1 MSASSTDGFELIV
14 TNMHRSF
21 TGVSATAAAVARQQA
36 GRYRMQLV
44 GCRLPDCPD
53 PVTIWRGMT
62 CSRRP
67 ARGRNHVLWHVRRNN
82 EMRAALIARDVLGLP
97 VRIVFT
103 SSAQRLH
110 SALPRWLISRM
121 DAVIATT
128 KDAASFIPNVHAV
141 VHHGVDTEKFYP
153 TENLERAWK
162 GTGFPGRFGI
172 ATIGRIRPEK
182 GVDLFV
188 DAMIGMLPSFP
199 DVIALIVGKA
209 SAKDRRFRADLQA
222 KIEAA
227 GLSGRVIFTDQVKA
241 EKVPALIR
249 SLGLLV
255 ACPRY
260 EGYGMTPLE
269 AMASG
274 VPVVATNAGF
284 FPSVIGDNEA
294 GELVAETT
302 SIAVAQAVRALLE
315 DPAARVRK
323 SRAARRR
330 AVNCFG
336 IDREVEGIHK
346 VYEGL
351 W

>member
-14 TNMHRSF
+14 TNMHRNF
-21 TGVSATAAAVARQQA
+21 TGVSATAAAVARQQT

-53 PVTIWRGMT
+53 PVAVWRGMT
-62 CSRRP
+62 CSRKP
-67 ARGRNHVLWHVRRNN
+67 ARDRNYVLWHVRRNN
-82 EMRAALIARDVLGLP
+82 EMRAALIARDVLRLP

-141 VHHGVDTEKFYP
+141 VPHGVDTEKFYP
-153 TENLERAWK
+153 AENLELAWK
-162 GTGFPGRFGI
+162 ETGFPGRFGI

-188 DAMIGMLPSFP
+188 DAMIRMLPGFP

-209 SAKDRRFRADLQA
+209 SARDRRFQADLQA
-222 KIEAA
+222 KIEVA
-227 GLSGRVIFTDQVKA
+227 GLSGRVIFTDHVSAKD
-241 EKVPALIR
+241 VPALIR

-260 EGYGMTPLE
+260 EGYGITPLE

-274 VPVVATNAGF
+274 VPVVATNTGF
-284 FPSVIGDNEA
+284 FPSFIGDNEA

-302 SIAVAQAVRALLE
+302 SIAVAQAVRAFLE

-323 SRAARRR
+323 SRAARSR

-336 IDREVEGIHK
+336 IEREVEGIHK